1 VYVDDDEN
9 IIGEEDED
17 EEVTDEATPSFS
29 LTIGE
34 EGAVSIHNN
43 SVRTLPN
50 IVSLCG
56 QLSL

>member
-1 VYVDDDEN
+1 MQVVYVDDDEN

-34 EGAVSIHNN
+34 EGAVSE
-43 SVRTLPN
+43 S
-50 IVSLCG
+50 
-56 QLSL
+56 